1 MRTANDLNLRTSQ
14 VTNPLCNRFAD
25 PFYGYD
31 VKVIITP
38 KKQKKPKAKNESRLS
53 DKSRSKTR

>member
-1 MRTANDLNLRTSQ
+1 M
-14 VTNPLCNRFAD
+14 TNPLCNRFAD

-38 KKQKKPKAKNESRLS
+38 KKDKKPKAKNESRLS
-53 DKSRSKTR
+53 NKPRSKT

>member
-1 MRTANDLNLRTSQ
+1 MM
-14 VTNPLCNRFAD
+14 TNPLCNRFAD

-38 KKQKKPKAKNESRLS
+38 KKKAKPKVKPRGKKNG
-53 DKSRSKTR
+53 